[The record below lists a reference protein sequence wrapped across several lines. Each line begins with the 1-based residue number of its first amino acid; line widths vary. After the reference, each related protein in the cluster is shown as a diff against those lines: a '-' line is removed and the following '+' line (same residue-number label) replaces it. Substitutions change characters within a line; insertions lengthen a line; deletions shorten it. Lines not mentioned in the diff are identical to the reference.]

1 MQGLWAKT
9 AASGFRMT
17 AGTPSGRYGLRLRN
31 RDGLLALSTRRLRVP
46 LSGPE
51 WWGGPSAAHKGLRH
65 RVSFVGREDLPPY
78 SAARVAHAGGPRIEP
93 QPFPCSTMAWP

>member
-46 LSGPE
+46 LSGPG
-51 WWGGPSAAHKGLRH
+51 WSGGPSAAHRG
-65 RVSFVGREDLPPY
+65 
-78 SAARVAHAGGPRIEP
+78 
-93 QPFPCSTMAWP
+93 T